1 MLEDGRQARFL
12 FLDDGEDPDTLVRK
26 LGTHAFESLLS
37 DARPVEKFLFDLAAD
52 KLDMDSLE
60 GKARFAKRAMPLV
73 QQLPTGVFKQLM
85 LQALAEKAGI
95 DQGALNELA
104 QTQSHKPKP
113 SLPIPEPEIPKRN
126 EPLTDHTPVQRAK
139 LVTETLRLLL
149 QRPEIA
155 AAALPDDI
163 AVLSDNGETLLS
175 ELLTLLKKQPQS
187 NAAMLL
193 GHWYGTPEGE
203 LLAKLMGDETIIPYD
218 GVPAQF
224 SDCLQQ
230 LTTQPKIRLLQT
242 RLNELSRRDIQALN
256 EQEKSEIRELL
267 REKRALETAVKKSTQ
282 KH

>member
-1 MLEDGRQARFL
+1 M
-12 FLDDGEDPDTLVRK
+12 
-26 LGTHAFESLLS
+26 
-37 DARPVEKFLFDLAAD
+37 
-52 KLDMDSLE
+52 
-60 GKARFAKRAMPLV
+60 
-73 QQLPTGVFKQLM
+73 
-85 LQALAEKAGI
+85 
-95 DQGALNELA
+95 
-104 QTQSHKPKP
+104 
-113 SLPIPEPEIPKRN
+113 
-126 EPLTDHTPVQRAK
+126 
-139 LVTETLRLLL
+139 L